1 MVRAPGHY
9 LTASVVEDDHSVDA
23 QSFFMEGEEVTKHH
37 IMDKEKGCPPLIDD
51 GFVTVELGLH
61 DSIAFNVGDHGD
73 RGRNL
78 PEP

>member
-1 MVRAPGHY
+1 
-9 LTASVVEDDHSVDA
+9 
-23 QSFFMEGEEVTKHH
+23 
-37 IMDKEKGCPPLIDD
+37 MDKEKGCPPLIDD